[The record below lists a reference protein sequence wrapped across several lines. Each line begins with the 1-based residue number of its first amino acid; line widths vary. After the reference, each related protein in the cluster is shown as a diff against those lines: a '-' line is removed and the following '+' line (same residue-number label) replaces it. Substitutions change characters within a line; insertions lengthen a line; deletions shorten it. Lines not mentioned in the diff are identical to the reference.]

1 MTIRNLH
8 HALEPRSV
16 ALFGATERASSPG
29 AVVLANLLAGGF
41 EGPIWPV
48 NPKHSSV
55 GGLPCYRDAA
65 ALPGAPD
72 LAVIATPPR
81 AVPAIVAALGARGTR
96 AAVLVGAEAM
106 DQPLRR
112 QALEAARPHL
122 LRLIG
127 PGSSGVAVPSLGLN
141 AGLSPTLARPGRL
154 ALVSQSGAIAGAL
167 VDWAAERGIGFSH
180 VASLGGMMDVD
191 VGDYLNLLAFD
202 RRTSG
207 ILLYLETVPAPRK
220 FMSAA
225 RAAAR
230 LKPVVAIKAGRHAA
244 GAEAAM
250 LHTGALAA
258 ATDVADAALR
268 RAGVLRV
275 LGLGELFEA
284 AEIMGR
290 FRPLARGRLAIVT
303 NGGGAGVLAVDRLM
317 DVDGELAAL
326 ADGTTGAIGDVLG
339 PHWTRS
345 NPVDLD
351 ADAGPGRYEAV
362 LAALGADP
370 GVDAI
375 LAMHCPTGLSD
386 PAEVARAVAGAV
398 ERGQIGGKPVLSC
411 WLGGEKA
418 RGARSDLRE
427 AGIASYDTPAAAAAA
442 VRHLT
447 DWGRAQAALLRVPDR
462 GEPALETPEAARAR
476 VAGILAAVAD
486 EGRRVLLETEANA
499 ILEAYGVPIVE
510 TRAADDPEAVA
521 AAAQALL
528 ASANAVAVKL
538 LSRDIVHKSEVGGVV
553 LNLDA
558 PEAAAEAARAIAARL
573 ARRRPDARFDGFVVQ
588 PMVRRAMAEEVI
600 AGIGRDAV
608 FGPVVLF
615 GTGGVKVETV
625 RDTAVALPPL
635 DLGLAGDLVERTRIG
650 RVIASRTEDGEPG
663 GAVLRGVL
671 VALSHLSED
680 FPCIVGVDINPLLA
694 DSGGAIAVDASVEI
708 EPGDVERRGPNPDF
722 AIRPYP
728 AAWTREVELK
738 GERYVF
744 RAIRPTDAF
753 LYPAFLERLDP
764 EAIRMRF
771 LSPRRHFPDE
781 MGLKLTQLD
790 YDRDM
795 AFVAIDA
802 DGEMAGVARMAS
814 DPDRESAEYALII
827 RSDLGGRGLGR
838 ALLGHLI
845 EYARAEGLKRLE
857 GAILAENRAM
867 IALVTKLGFSM
878 WNDPEERGV
887 LQSRLDLR
895 PAAG

>member
-16 ALFGATERASSPG
+16 ALFGASERAGSPG
-29 AVVLANLLAGGF
+29 AAVFANLLAGGF

-48 NPKHSSV
+48 NPKHRSL
-55 GGLPCYRDAA
+55 GGRPCYRDVAE
-65 ALPGAPD
+65 LPGAPD

-81 AVPAIVAALGARGTR
+81 AVPEIVAALGARGTR
-96 AAVLVGAEAM
+96 AAVVIGTEAM
-106 DQPLRR
+106 DEALRR
-112 QALEAARPHL
+112 RMLEAARPHL
-122 LRLIG
+122 LRVIG
-127 PGSSGVAVPSLGLN
+127 PGSSGIVVPSLGLN
-141 AGLSPTLARPGRL
+141 AGLSATLARPGRL
-154 ALVSQSGAIAGAL
+154 ALVSQSGAIASAL
-167 VDWAAERGIGFSH
+167 LDWAAGRGIGFSH
-180 VASLGGMMDVD
+180 VASLGGMADVD
-191 VGDYLNLLAFD
+191 VGDYLNLLAVD

-230 LKPVVAIKAGRHAA
+230 LKPVVAIKAGRHHA
-244 GAEAAM
+244 GARAAM

-258 ATDVADAALR
+258 AADVADAALR

-290 FRPLARGRLAIVT
+290 FRPLSRGRLAIVT

-317 DVDGELAAL
+317 DVEGELAEL
-326 ADGTTGAIGDVLG
+326 AESTLAAIGADLG
-339 PHWTRS
+339 PRWTRS

-351 ADAGPGRYEAV
+351 ADAGPERYRAA
-362 LAALGADP
+362 LAALGADA

-375 LAMHCPTGLSD
+375 LAMYCPTGLSD
-386 PAEVARAVAGAV
+386 PSAVARAVAGAV

-411 WLGGEKA
+411 WLGGDKA

-427 AGIASYDTPAAAAAA
+427 AGIASYETPSAAAAA

-462 GEPALETPEAARAR
+462 GEPALGTPEAAHAR
-476 VAGILAAVAD
+476 VAAILEAVAD
-486 EGRRVLLETEANA
+486 EGRRVLLESEANA
-499 ILEAYGVPIVE
+499 ILEAYGVPTVE
-510 TRAADDPEAVA
+510 TRTARGPEAVA
-521 AAAQALL
+521 AAAETLL
-528 ASANAVAVKL
+528 ARADAVAVKL
-538 LSRDIVHKSEVGGVV
+538 LSRDVVHKSEVGGVA
-553 LNLDA
+553 LNLDTA
-558 PEAAAEAARAIAARL
+558 EAAAEAARAIVARL
-573 ARRRPDARFDGFVVQ
+573 ARLRPGARFDGFVVQ

-600 AGIGRDAV
+600 AGIGRDRV
-608 FGPVVLF
+608 FGPFILF
-615 GTGGVKVETV
+615 GAGGLKVETV

-635 DLGLAGDLVERTRIG
+635 EPDLAGDLVERTRIG
-650 RVIASRTEDGEPG
+650 RVLVARSQEGEPG
-663 GAVLRGVL
+663 MAALRGVL
-671 VALSHLSED
+671 VALSNLTED
-680 FPCIVGVDINPLLA
+680 FPCIVGLDINPLLA
-694 DSGGAIAVDASVEI
+694 DADGVVAVDAGLEI

-722 AIRPYP
+722 AIRSYP
-728 AAWTREVELK
+728 AAWTREITLN
-738 GERYVF
+738 GETYVF

-771 LSPRRHFPDE
+771 LAPRRHFPDE
-781 MGLKLTQLD
+781 MGLRLTQLD

-795 AFVAIDA
+795 AFVAIDP
-802 DGEMAGVARMAS
+802 DGDLAGVARMAS
-814 DPDRESAEYALII
+814 DPDRDTAEYALIV

-845 EYARAEGLKRLE
+845 EYARAEGLQRLE
-857 GAILAENRAM
+857 GAILAENKAM
-867 IALVTKLGFSM
+867 IGLVSKLGFSL
-878 WNDPEERGV
+878 WSDPEDRSV
-887 LQSRLDLR
+887 VDSRLDLR
-895 PAAG
+895 TAGQ